1 MFKWLKRTYTPA
13 ELVHIRKLDMDSV
26 ESGQDTMSGV
36 CRMYERMN
44 DPKVA
49 LIELRKELGR
59 GVYSEKHS

>member
-13 ELVHIRKLDMDSV
+13 ELVHIRKLDV

>member
-26 ESGQDTMSGV
+26 ESGQVHMRGV

>member
-13 ELVHIRKLDMDSV
+13 ELVHIRKLNMDTV
-26 ESGQDTMSGV
+26 ENGQDHMRGV

-49 LIELRKELGR
+49 LVELRKELGR
-59 GVYSEKHS
+59 GDCNEKHS